1 MFPPMKSIRIAF
13 LRNVLPYCINN
24 IIKND
29 KMKKIKSPSLEN
41 SVDGLENKNKNNRF
55 GFLFYDQ
62 KYAFCSDVFT
72 YILREHS
79 LEIQ

>member
-1 MFPPMKSIRIAF
+1 
-13 LRNVLPYCINN
+13 
-24 IIKND
+24 
-29 KMKKIKSPSLEN
+29 MKKIKSPSLEN